1 MTTLFLKYRPQT
13 FADLVGQEAVIRTL
27 QNALKTDR
35 PAHAY
40 LFVGSRGTGK
50 TSTARLL
57 SKGLNCLD
65 LQDGAPCGK
74 CNICMSTADGSLV
87 DVIEIDA
94 ASHTGVD
101 NIRDL
106 REKAN
111 FMPNIA
117 RRKIYIID
125 EVHML
130 SKGAFNALLKTLE
143 EPPAHAFFILATTE
157 FDKVP
162 ETIVSRCQTF
172 TFGRFTLDQLVDRI
186 EMICEKEKFIAP
198 REALE
203 LIARKAE
210 GGLRDA
216 ISLLEQLAAETE
228 GQFDA
233 DAVRASLGI
242 SSGEQLENFYNAL
255 ENKNPDEA
263 FAVLKDINQCGG
275 DFRAFGHDFLNFL
288 REKMYNSL
296 GNHKQ
301 LTQLVE
307 QIEAIETAIS
317 RFKTSPL
324 VELPLEIAVIKLC
337 TGYDPTPVSSSMKPL
352 AAPAPSAPTK
362 EAKPTPAPA
371 QPKQE
376 VNAPQPTE
384 GSDFVFDDTP
394 QKPTEPQAVQSKPAP
409 KAESRPM
416 TAPTPG
422 AMTASELKSRL
433 TELSDSAGL
442 AIFAKKSLLTTSP
455 YIDGNKVTFKTNSS
469 FHFAKLTEGST
480 AAKLQQAIDSLFNTS
495 GTEVKFEAAA
505 ATTDNSAQKTATIDD
520 LEF

>member
-13 FADLVGQEAVIRTL
+13 FSDLVGQEAVVKTL
-27 QNALKTDR
+27 QNALKSDK

-57 SKGLNCLD
+57 SKGLNCLN
-65 LQDGAPCGK
+65 LQNGAPCGQ
-74 CNICMSTADGSLV
+74 CDICKSTADGSLV

-117 RRKIYIID
+117 KRKIYIID

-172 TFGRFTLDQLVDRI
+172 TFRRFTLQQLVDRL
-186 EMICEKEKFIAP
+186 EMISQAENFTTT

-216 ISLLEQLAAETE
+216 ISLLEQLSAETT
-228 GQFDA
+228 QNITA
-233 DAVRASLGI
+233 DSVRNSLGI
-242 SSGEQLENFYNAL
+242 SSTQQLENFYTSLQEKNAD
-255 ENKNPDEA
+255 KA
-263 FAVLKDINQCGG
+263 FAVLKEINQQGG
-275 DFRAFGHDFLNFL
+275 DFRSFGHDFLNFL
-288 REKMYNSL
+288 REKMYNNL
-296 GNHKQ
+296 NNP
-301 LTQLVE
+301 TQLSQLIS
-307 QIEAIETAIS
+307 QIEAIETALS

-324 VELPLEIAVIKLC
+324 VELPLEIAVVKLC
-337 TGYDPTPVSSSMKPL
+337 ATQNSSSTTPTLEETNVTPSSITPKPPTPPAPKKP
-352 AAPAPSAPTK
+352 AAPP
-362 EAKPTPAPA
+362 
-371 QPKQE
+371 Q
-376 VNAPQPTE
+376 PQPTTKS
-384 GSDFVFDDTP
+384 SDFVFDDEQPSTP
-394 QKPTEPQAVQSKPAP
+394 TTPAP
-409 KAESRPM
+409 EEKKSPLSSPKPETTTAISSSIIKENLKEIAEQSSL
-416 TAPTPG
+416 PT
-422 AMTASELKSRL
+422 
-433 TELSDSAGL
+433 
-442 AIFAKKSLLTTSP
+442 FVKKSLLTTTP
-455 YIDGNKVTFKTNSS
+455 HLEEKTLTFKSS
-469 FHFAKLTEGST
+469 SQFHCEQLQKSKIEPQINTALNKLFGCENLTIKFTTISAK
-480 AAKLQQAIDSLFNTS
+480 IDDSQ
-495 GTEVKFEAAA
+495 EKA
-505 ATTDNSAQKTATIDD
+505 ATVAD